1 MKRLIT
7 LAAFWMVFSCAPAPQ
22 WVGHLII
29 WNRTDKELVIESNLQ
44 TNCHWVEYNNSIEP
58 ERFLTIAETKHF
70 SNSEDIVIEEF
81 AENIQE
87 GKVDLY
93 FRQDKELRFVKSY
106 TYTGR
111 FSTHKELFNLSHCIY
126 ESGLDARKNFHYEGF
141 IFEVTQSD
149 IPTE

>member
-1 MKRLIT
+1 MRRLIILT
-7 LAAFWMVFSCAPAPQ
+7 AFYMVFSCAPAPQ
-22 WVGHLII
+22 WAGHLTI
-29 WNRTDKELVIESNLQ
+29 WNSTDKELVIESNLQ

-58 ERFLTIAETKHF
+58 DQFLTIAETKHF
-70 SNSEDIVIEEF
+70 YNSEDIVIEEF

-93 FRQDKELRFVKSY
+93 IRQDNELRLVRSY

-111 FSTHKELFNLSHCIY
+111 LSTHKELFNLSHCIH
-126 ESGLDARKNFHYEGF
+126 ESDEDPRKNFHYEGF